1 MVKSIP
7 HFVPDL
13 MLAINILPSS
23 WNEFVVLGKIGV
35 GKKDKKNSETSI
47 AINCNEPT
55 QDEFTFEFLTGWP
68 F

>member
-1 MVKSIP
+1 MVKSNS

-23 WNEFVVLGKIGV
+23 WNEFGVLGKIGI
-35 GKKDKKNSETSI
+35 GKKDKNNSETSI
-47 AINCNEPT
+47 AIYCNEPT
-55 QDEFTFEFLTGWP
+55 QDEFTFELLTGWP

>member
-1 MVKSIP
+1 MVKSNS
-7 HFVPDL
+7 HFVSDL
-13 MLAINILPSS
+13 MLAINILTSS

-47 AINCNEPT
+47 AINCNEPM
-55 QDEFTFEFLTGWP
+55 QDEFTFELLTVWP